1 MNWKLIIIGAIA
13 FYAATWVVSFATG
26 PLIHN
31 GVLMPVYTAHPEF
44 WRPELNETPPNM
56 TALLPYW
63 ITTGLIGAL
72 IMAGIYG
79 QVRSTF
85 TGAGWLRGVK
95 YGFLLFLLSCAF
107 SLAMSGVFNLPSTIW
122 VWWGVDSLI
131 MYLVGGAV
139 LGWVAERV
147 APQVAH

>member
-1 MNWKLIIIGAIA
+1 MNWKLIIVGAVV
-13 FYAATWVVSFATG
+13 FTAATWVVSFVTG

-31 GVLMPVYTAHPEF
+31 GVLLPVYMATAQF

-72 IMAGIYG
+72 IIAGIYG

-85 TGAGWLRGVK
+85 TGAGWLRGLK
-95 YGFLLFLLSCAF
+95 YGLVVFLLSCTF
-107 SLAMSGVFNLPSTIW
+107 SLAYSGVFNLPSTIW
-122 VWWGVDSLI
+122 VWWGVDSLVA
-131 MYLVGGAV
+131 YLVGGAA
-139 LGWVAERV
+139 LGWVAQKV
-147 APQVAH
+147 AP